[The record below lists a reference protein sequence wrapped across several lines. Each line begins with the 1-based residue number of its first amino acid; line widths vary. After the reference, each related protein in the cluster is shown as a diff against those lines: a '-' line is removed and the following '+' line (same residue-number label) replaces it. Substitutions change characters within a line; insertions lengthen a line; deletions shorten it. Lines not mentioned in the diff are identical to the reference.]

1 MRFRRLTRYS
11 ALVALAVLV
20 LSVSAQARSVS
31 IIGPF
36 QNWAAE
42 LDEAF
47 ARFTE
52 KTGVEVEVILAT
64 SWPDLYE
71 KVVTMSAAGVPP
83 DVVYGD
89 NLRIMDL
96 GERGLLKALDPLAEA
111 DPLDL
116 SRYPALV
123 LDGLRIRGRLY
134 SLPTAISIHANLY
147 NVDLFQAMGVPPLP
161 TDWLGPELTWD
172 EFVEMS
178 KKFTVVGSDGT
189 ASRFGLAAFGY
200 SGGFNMIG
208 LWGVQDVD
216 PDRTRYLG
224 TDPAVIR
231 ALEQTTGLWTEHQV
245 VGGSFYNQ
253 TAAMW
258 PVQPVVLN
266 ELLRLRRSGDPLN
279 WRAAIL
285 PMGTTRASQASFHS
299 LGITVNALNEENAW
313 ALVKFLAYDPEG
325 VVLFTRAENR
335 VPVLRESAM
344 DFVDRW
350 SREFPEGDVHVY
362 TEAVQVLWDWR
373 IISGAG
379 ASEILQYMTQAW
391 NLIRTGQSSV
401 SDAIHQ
407 IAPLVNAALQRGN

>member
-1 MRFRRLTRYS
+1 MRFGRSVHFATVFM
-11 ALVALAVLV
+11 ALLLALSL
-20 LSVSAQARSVS
+20 SAQARSVS

-36 QNWAAE
+36 QTWGPE
-42 LDEAF
+42 LEEAF

-52 KTGVEVEVILAT
+52 KTGVDVEVVQAT

-96 GERGLLKALDPLAEA
+96 GERGLLKAIDPLAEA
-111 DPLDL
+111 DPLDM
-116 SRYPALV
+116 SRYPQVV

-134 SLPTAISIHANLY
+134 SLPTALSIHANLY

-172 EFVEMS
+172 EFIEIS
-178 KKFTVVGSDGT
+178 KKLTVVGSDGT
-189 ASRFGLAAFGY
+189 PSRYGLAAFGY
-200 SGGFNMIG
+200 AGGFNMIG

-216 PDRTRYLG
+216 QDRTRYLG

-231 ALEQTTGLWTEHQV
+231 ALEQTTSLWTEHQV

-266 ELLRLRRSGDPLN
+266 QLQNLRRSGDSLN
-279 WRAAIL
+279 WRAAVL
-285 PMGTTRASQASFHS
+285 PIGTVRASQGSFHS
-299 LGITVNALNEENAW
+299 LGITVNAINEEHAW
-313 ALVKFLAYDPEG
+313 ALVKYLAYDPEG
-325 VVLFTRAENR
+325 AVLFTRAENR
-335 VPVLRESAM
+335 VPVLRETAM

-350 SREFPEGDVHVY
+350 SREFPESDVHLF

-379 ASEILQYMTQAW
+379 AAEILQYMTQAW
-391 NLIRTGQSSV
+391 NLINSGQSSV
-401 SDAIHQ
+401 QDAIQQ
-407 IAPLVNAALQRGN
+407 IAPLMNAALQRTD